1 VIIDFDTSRDQL
13 ILTGETNASRFDLRL
28 DSGMATVTYDSKPL
42 IKLLG
47 TFSSSALDA
56 AIAYQARTAN
66 DARQNIIERGLLMV
80 EMESDLSGF
89 SERDADGLWYGYHV
103 DQARALA
110 EQLTGS
116 ADRLVILPSTDQAN
130 RQAVAAAHL
139 ASDRVDLALL
149 GSGIALDPGLAAS
162 VQGAG
167 DDRTVFQ
174 GLLVGSTIPNLSALQ
189 SQTLGGLGDSHDVA
203 AIETYLLDRG
213 IRAQLRFF
221 ADSTAL
227 MAAYRTGRIQA
238 IVGIEPLLQVYAN
251 RLGDGSRLLPDRFA
265 PVALGALV
273 SAQQPD
279 LRDLVGS
286 LLQVP
291 KTAADLGLTQR
302 SLEVALQQ
310 ANLGAAERELID
322 PAVRALLEL
331 DPENP
336 SRPVEHQGLGAA
348 LGLAR
353 GFSRSLLRRL
363 GNANEL
369 IGRHLKV

>member
-1 VIIDFDTSRDQL
+1 
-13 ILTGETNASRFDLRL
+13 
-28 DSGMATVTYDSKPL
+28 
-42 IKLLG
+42 
-47 TFSSSALDA
+47 
-56 AIAYQARTAN
+56 
-66 DARQNIIERGLLMV
+66 
-80 EMESDLSGF
+80 
-89 SERDADGLWYGYHV
+89 
-103 DQARALA
+103 
-110 EQLTGS
+110 
-116 ADRLVILPSTDQAN
+116 
-130 RQAVAAAHL
+130 
-139 ASDRVDLALL
+139 
-149 GSGIALDPGLAAS
+149 
-162 VQGAG
+162 
-167 DDRTVFQ
+167 
-174 GLLVGSTIPNLSALQ
+174 
-189 SQTLGGLGDSHDVA
+189 
-203 AIETYLLDRG
+203 
-213 IRAQLRFF
+213 
-221 ADSTAL
+221 
-227 MAAYRTGRIQA
+227 
-238 IVGIEPLLQVYAN
+238 
-251 RLGDGSRLLPDRFA
+251 
-265 PVALGALV
+265 VALGALV